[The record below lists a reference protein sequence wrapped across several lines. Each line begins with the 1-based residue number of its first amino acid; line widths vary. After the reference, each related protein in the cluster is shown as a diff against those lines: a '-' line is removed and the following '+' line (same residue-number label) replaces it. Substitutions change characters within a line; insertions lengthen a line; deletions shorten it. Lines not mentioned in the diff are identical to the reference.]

1 MDNLEIEPND
11 MSSVL
16 LNIIDNA
23 IESLST
29 IKRKEVYKITCI

>member
-29 IKRKEVYKITCI
+29 IKKKRSI